1 MSDRLEK
8 IVEFVE
14 YNSIVADIGTDHGLV
29 PIYLSKKKISKRII
43 GIDISEKSLL
53 KLKSKIENNL
63 EYQNI
68 FPMVSDGL
76 KVLKPFEVDTIIISG
91 MGGLLISKIISES
104 PEVAKSAN
112 TLILQGNNNIEA
124 LRKFLHENGYAIVDE
139 SDVFENNKY
148 YQILKVESGLEVY
161 KKDYYYEFGKVLIDK
176 GSVNL
181 SDYIKLEIEKI
192 DNIIEDIKTLSKDD
206 MTEKVESFNE
216 RKIYL
221 KQVVEEIESN
231 RSN

>member
-14 YNSIVADIGTDHGLV
+14 KNSIVADIGTDHGLV

-181 SDYIKLEIEKI
+181 IDYIKLEIEKI

>member
-14 YNSIVADIGTDHGLV
+14 KNSIVADIGTDHGLV